1 MSRHSKWSKIKRQKG
16 ASDVAK
22 GKVFTKLGKAIT
34 IAAREK
40 GGDSTSNFG
49 LRLAIDK
56 AREANMPKDNIEKA
70 IARGTGAGAD
80 AAVIEE
86 VTYEGFLPGGAAIMI
101 TALTDNRNRT
111 TSNIKHIL
119 SKYGGNLGGMGSV
132 SWIFEK
138 KGVIR
143 IKPKTGKNREDA
155 ELELIEAGAD
165 DIKEEEGVIV
175 IYVRADK
182 FQASREAI
190 VKLDY
195 EIESTEIEQVPKNFV
210 KIEDEGAKANIE
222 TIFEALDEDEDV
234 NDFFTNAD
242 FS

>member
-1 MSRHSKWSKIKRQKG
+1 M
-16 ASDVAK
+16 AK

-49 LRLAIDK
+49 LRLVIDK

-70 IARGTGAGAD
+70 IARGTGAGTD
-80 AAVIEE
+80 VAVIEE
-86 VTYEGFLPGGAAIMI
+86 VAYEGFLPGGAAIMI

-132 SWIFEK
+132 SWMFEK

-143 IKPKTGKNREDA
+143 IKSKAGQSKDEA
-155 ELELIEAGAD
+155 EFELIEAGAD

-234 NDFFTNAD
+234 NDFYTNAECLG
-242 FS
+242 FSV